1 MKFAEFRTKIS
12 DVAIVVS
19 RFRLF
24 MQPEDY
30 AVLASKIDLTTPNT
44 VQCCLSTFGDAVTGH
59 GAEEFL
65 NADGSDWYLYEGQ
78 YLAGKRNGFGRM
90 SY

>member
-1 MKFAEFRTKIS
+1 M
-12 DVAIVVS
+12 VS
-19 RFRLF
+19 RFKLF
-24 MQPEDY
+24 MQPADY
-30 AVLASKIDLTTPNT
+30 ELLAAQIDLSATST
-44 VQCCLSTFGDAVTGH
+44 VQCCLTTLSTYITGH

-78 YLAGKRNGFGRM
+78 YVAGQRYGFGRM